1 MALRFTYTRLLV
13 DDYGACFRFY
23 RDVLGFRPSFGDET
37 SGYADFD
44 TGEVSIALF
53 DRREMAE
60 GIGRSDGGAD
70 RPQGDRLALIFAVED
85 VDREAA
91 ALQERGAAL
100 EAPPTDHADWGI
112 RTAHFRDPDGNLIE
126 INASLAAR

>member
-1 MALRFTYTRLLV
+1 MPLRFTYTRLLV
-13 DDYGACFRFY
+13 DDYAACFRFY
-23 RDVLGFRPSFGDET
+23 RDVLGFRVGFGDET
-37 SGYADFD
+37 SGYADLD

-60 GIGRSDGGAD
+60 GIDQGLGEDTR
-70 RPQGDRLALIFAVED
+70 QGDRLALIFAVDD

-91 ALQERGAAL
+91 VLQEKGAPLA
-100 EAPPTDHADWGI
+100 APPTDHPDWGI

-126 INASLAAR
+126 INAPLAPR